1 MTTRAQVP
9 AASLTERFHSALRS
23 QAPAVTYKLWLSD
36 LSLLADSSGCLRVLV
51 PAGRR
56 QWLAERYGDLVL
68 RAARAVIGAHARV
81 TYEARDQVTA
91 PSQQRRHADR
101 EGDNSLTGSSP
112 LDPQFRFETYVVHDG
127 NRLAHAAAL
136 TIAEHRTPPFPV
148 LLIHGGRGTGKS
160 HLVQASAALYRSAA
174 TPSRVAYFTAQDFTS
189 AFVRAV
195 RTRSVTDLRD
205 ALGRIELLVIDD
217 LDLLLARTQTAEALG
232 EVILHLRTRG
242 SKVLLVASEQA
253 DRLTTSAPT
262 LARELEAALPLEV
275 ADPPKDATPAL
286 ARRACEATGVVL
298 PDPVLKRICDLSPPN
313 PLALHS
319 AVVQVS
325 TYASLRGEPPS
336 TELVD
341 QLLTRTNPPQLPRS
355 DTDLVL
361 SAVSDGFSIPL
372 DSIRSRSRT
381 TEVARARAAAAL
393 LLRELARATLPEIGR
408 LLGGRSHSTVVGMIR
423 SAKDLEKRDQQFS
436 RLLARARSRAHL
448 RPTTEPDS
456 PRQPHHPPTDTATST
471 TRSTPS
477 ADSRPT
483 TQPTMPNRAQ
493 SRFSPRS

>member
-1 MTTRAQVP
+1 MSTRPQAP

-36 LSLLADSSGCLRVLV
+36 LSLSADSSGCLRVVV

-56 QWLAERYGDLVL
+56 KWLAERYGDLVL

-81 TYEARDQVTA
+81 TYEAREQV
-91 PSQQRRHADR
+91 PNPGPRRSHSDR
-101 EGDNSLTGSSP
+101 RAETSLTGSSP
-112 LDPQFRFETYVVHDG
+112 LDPQFRFDTYVVHDG

-148 LLIHGGRGTGKS
+148 LLIHGSRGTGKS

-195 RTRSVTDLRD
+195 RARAVTDLRET
-205 ALGRIELLVIDD
+205 LGRSELLVVDD
-217 LDLLLARTQTAEALG
+217 LDLLLSRTQTAEVLG

-242 SKVLLVASEQA
+242 SKVLLVASKQV

-262 LARELEAALPLEV
+262 LARELDAALPLEV
-275 ADPPKDATPAL
+275 TDPPKDAAPTL
-286 ARRACEATGVVL
+286 AHRACQATGVVL
-298 PDPVLKRICDLSPPN
+298 PDPVIQRICDLSPPN

-341 QLLTRTNPPQLPRS
+341 HLLTRTNPPQLPRP
-355 DTDLVL
+355 DADLVL
-361 SAVSDGFSIPL
+361 AAVTDCFSIPL
-372 DSIRSRSRT
+372 DAIRGRTRT
-381 TEVARARAAAAL
+381 TQVTRARAAAAL

-423 SAKDLEKRDQQFS
+423 SAKDLAQRDRRFS
-436 RLLARARSRAHL
+436 DLLAHTRSRAQLH
-448 RPTTEPDS
+448 PTTETNRS
-456 PRQPHHPPTDTATST
+456 RQPDHSYTHTTTYPPPPQPPADTHPTD
-471 TRSTPS
+471 
-477 ADSRPT
+477 RPT
-483 TQPTMPNRAQ
+483 GPDT
-493 SRFSPRS
+493 SHSSPHPL